1 MLEHAAGAGVAVHRS
16 GDADRYRSWL
26 NQAGNGAAQGTAMTP
41 LACDYA
47 LEVVSLNKAFDGLT
61 VTQNV
66 SLAIRPGERRL
77 IIGPNGAGKT
87 TLFNQISGDMRPNSG
102 QIRLFGTDVTTF
114 LPYKR
119 AHLGLS
125 RTYQIITLF
134 TGDTL
139 EHNVT
144 LGLLGLLPSRWQMW
158 RPLSFYG
165 DLAREARRTLD
176 TVGLLHLAD
185 HPVSEIAYGE
195 KRRVELAMALA
206 QKPRVLLLD
215 EPLAGLSNTERS
227 TVKSLIASIPRETAV
242 IMIEHD
248 MDTALDLAETV
259 TLLNY
264 GRVIV
269 DGERDVVIADERTRE
284 VYLGV

>member
-1 MLEHAAGAGVAVHRS
+1 MIPVVADH
-16 GDADRYRSWL
+16 
-26 NQAGNGAAQGTAMTP
+26 
-41 LACDYA
+41 A
-47 LEVVSLNKAFDGLT
+47 LEVVNLKKAFGGLA

-66 SLAIRPGERRL
+66 SLTIRPGERRL

-102 QIRLFGTDVTTF
+102 QIKLFGNDVTS
-114 LPYKR
+114 LAPYQR
-119 AHLGLS
+119 AHRGLS

-134 TGDTL
+134 AGDTL

-144 LGLLGLLPSRWQMW
+144 LGLLGLRPSRWQMW
-158 RPLSFYG
+158 RPLAFYS
-165 DLAREARRTLD
+165 DLATEARRTLD
-176 TVGLLHLAD
+176 AVGLLHLAD

-227 TVKSLIASIPRETAV
+227 QVKALIASIPRQTTV
-242 IMIEHD
+242 VMIEHD

-269 DGERDVVIADERTRE
+269 DGARDAVIADARTRE
-284 VYLGV
+284 VYLGP